1 MRKSKPIKKD
11 VLPDP
16 IYKSKL
22 VTKLISSIMLD
33 GKKSKAQKI
42 IYDAFEIV
50 EAKTG
55 QKAIDVFEKAIE
67 NITPVLELKVRRIAG
82 SNVQVPLEVSPVRK
96 KTLCLRWLTQYARL
110 RNEKTMVE
118 RLAGEIIDAS
128 KGNGASVKKKEDTHR
143 MAEAN
148 KAFAHLRW

>member
-55 QKAIDVFEKAIE
+55 KKAIDVFEKAIE

-96 KTLCLRWLTQYARL
+96 QTLCLRWLTQYARL

>member
-55 QKAIDVFEKAIE
+55 KKAIDVFEKAIE

-96 KTLCLRWLTQYARL
+96 KTLCLR
-110 RNEKTMVE
+110 
-118 RLAGEIIDAS
+118 
-128 KGNGASVKKKEDTHR
+128 
-143 MAEAN
+143 
-148 KAFAHLRW
+148 